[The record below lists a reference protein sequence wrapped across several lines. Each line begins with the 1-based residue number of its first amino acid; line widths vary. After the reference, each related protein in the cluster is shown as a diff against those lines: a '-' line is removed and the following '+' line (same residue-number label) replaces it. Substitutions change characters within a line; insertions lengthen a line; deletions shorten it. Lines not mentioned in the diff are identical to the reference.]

1 MVQRLEAQRERHRHR
16 PLVVRVLYIAV
27 GFTLLGAGAAM
38 LILPGPAFVVIPIG
52 LAVLSLEFA
61 WAEKLLHKALVQGE
75 VAKRRAAET
84 TTTERILVGAA
95 ATLAIGAIVVWGI
108 LGDIPLLPM

>member
-1 MVQRLEAQRERHRHR
+1 MVQRLEAQRERHRKR
-16 PLVVRVLYIAV
+16 PFVVRVLYIVV
-27 GFTLLGAGAAM
+27 GFTLLAAGAAM

-61 WAEKLLHKALVQGE
+61 WAEQLLDHALKQSE
-75 VAKRRAAET
+75 IAKRRASESST
-84 TTTERILVGAA
+84 TTRVLTGIAA
-95 ATLAIGAIVVWGI
+95 ALAAGAFLAWGL